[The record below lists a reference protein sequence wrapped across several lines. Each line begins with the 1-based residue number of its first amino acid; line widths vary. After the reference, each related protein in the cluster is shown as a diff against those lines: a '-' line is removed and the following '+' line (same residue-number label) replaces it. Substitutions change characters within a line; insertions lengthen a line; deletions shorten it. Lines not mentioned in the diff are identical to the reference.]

1 MAKTSKNTD
10 LVPKE
15 ALQQLKDLD
24 AQLDSTTNSLKEML
38 VPVSE
43 ISNKLSTSA
52 ASYKDLV
59 EAIKSLNIITGGTNT
74 KLRQR
79 ATIEQKIKRLNDDL
93 AQAYSDEAKELAKL
107 NVQLRRQNELN
118 KSLAKS
124 NLENADSINAMRER
138 LKRWT
143 AIANRMGTST
153 VQFQKMSAAI
163 KKLND
168 DILQQE
174 AAMGNYR
181 RNVGNYSSAFNMLQY
196 NIQQVARELPSLTI
210 SASQFFLAI
219 SNNLP
224 MLVDELKRAKDA
236 NKALREEGTKTVPVW
251 KQLVKGIFSWQT
263 ALVVGITLLSA
274 YGSEI
279 VDWVKGLFKAE
290 EALDAVAEAQKKI
303 NEASIE
309 GAKNAAKEKAMLNLL
324 YSTAT
329 DTNRSM
335 EDREYAVKELQ
346 RLYPSYLENISK
358 EEILVGKAGV
368 AYAKIANSISIAAKN
383 QAIYTKLQELW
394 AKKME
399 AEGIRDMLYPI
410 RESILNHEMGIDKI
424 SGLGLKVGDDEI
436 DSWDKLEDKFFE
448 AKNTANELGKEIQV
462 LVNKTDVTKLE
473 NDKDKLDYY
482 KRKAEAERLAEYL
495 KRLAEEETAAQY
507 KLDERKAR
515 ENAEMNKLIVLND
528 KASYEDR
535 KAALDRYTKHQLDS
549 IKISKEAEINALI
562 ERTMAELKLPDTDKG
577 REKARKKVANQ
588 ILVIEQKA
596 QSEINKIIEESEKTR
611 MTLEEGRVKESIS
624 LLTKEYEVKK
634 RNASVNET
642 VEMED
647 LSNQYTRGIISKDDY
662 ERQKLEI
669 TRKYAEQDF
678 AIEREYLTKVLDLTS
693 LTDEERTKF
702 TEQLGDAELKY
713 KEWLYNEDVKSYE
726 EAQKKKEEIDEEAQK
741 KEEEIEKKKAKV
753 REDLLRS
760 SFELAKALLQRDL
773 ENRLEKLDEESEA
786 NQEWRDE
793 EAERIDR
800 LEESGAISK
809 EQADARK
816 AAIDDQA
823 EARED
828 EIEKKRRK
836 VQIQQAMFEK
846 ALALMQVAIET
857 ANAVHK
863 IQAEAAAAAAIPF
876 IGAGL
881 AAKAL
886 AMIPSVIASGAVQA
900 AVIAATP
907 IPQYAE
913 GTEDHPGGLAIV
925 GDGGKSEMVIA
936 NGKIFKTP
944 SVDTLVELP
953 RHAMVLPDFN
963 MAAEK
968 LPEMPRVSNVDLSR
982 VESISSELKAS
993 SIENGKL
1000 LKSLV
1005 RRMEINAK
1013 NDIYER
1019 EFNRLRP
1026 AKR

>member
-43 ISNKLSTSA
+43 ISTELSKSA
-52 ASYKDLV
+52 TNYKDLIDLINKLKTAEKQATETSRKRMDI
-59 EAIKSLNIITGGTNT
+59 EA
-74 KLRQR
+74 
-79 ATIEQKIKRLNDDL
+79 QKRSVQEKI
-93 AQAYSDEAKELAKL
+93 AQATSAEAKELAKL
-107 NVQLRRQNELN
+107 RVQLQQQNQLN
-118 KSLAKS
+118 KSAAKEALAHA
-124 NLENADSINAMRER
+124 NSIEAMRLQLSK
-138 LKRWT
+138 LKAEWAKLDVNSDKYKQMT
-143 AIANRMGTST
+143 TEIN
-153 VQFQKMSAAI
+153 
-163 KKLND
+163 KLND
-168 DILQQE
+168 EISKQE
-174 AAMGNYR
+174 QSIGVWS
-181 RNVGNYSSAFNMLQY
+181 RNVGNYSSAFNGLQVSI
-196 NIQQVARELPSLTI
+196 NQVARELPSLTI

-473 NDKDKLDYY
+473 NDKDKLDYD

-549 IKISKEAEINALI
+549 IKISKEAETNALI

-624 LLTKEYEVKK
+624 LLTKEYEAKK

-726 EAQKKKEEIDEEAQK
+726 EAQKKKEEIE
-741 KEEEIEKKKAKV
+741 KEKAKV

-773 ENRLEKLDEESEA
+773 ENRLEKLDKESEA

-963 MAAEK
+963 LAAEK
-968 LPEMPRVSNVDLSR
+968 LPEMPRVSSVDLSR
-982 VESISSELKAS
+982 VEAISSELKAS

-1013 NDIYER
+1013 NEIYER

-1026 AKR
+1026 TKR

>member
-1 MAKTSKNTD
+1 MPKTSKNTD

-59 EAIKSLNIITGGTNT
+59 KAIKSLNIITGGTNT
-74 KLRQR
+74 TLRQR
-79 ATIEQKIKRLNDDL
+79 ATIEQKIKKLNDDL
-93 AQAYSDEAKELAKL
+93 EQAYSDEAKELAKL

-143 AIANRMGTST
+143 AIANGMGKST
-153 VQFQKMSAAI
+153 VQFQKMSAAV
-163 KKLND
+163 KKLRD
-168 DILQQE
+168 EIYEQE

-210 SASQFFLAI
+210 SASHFFLAI

-236 NKALREEGTKTVPVW
+236 NKALREEGSKTVPVW
-251 KQLVKGIFSWQT
+251 RQVVKGIVSWQT

-274 YGSEI
+274 YGKEI
-279 VDWVKGLFKAE
+279 VAWVKGLFQGE
-290 EALDAVAEAQKKI
+290 EALNAVAEAQKSL
-303 NEASIE
+303 NEAHLE
-309 GAKNAAKEKAMLNLL
+309 GAKNMQEEIQKLNLL
-324 YSTAT
+324 RKAAEDQGLAMDDRLKAVDELQKLYP
-329 DTNRSM
+329 DYLGNM
-335 EDREYAVKELQ
+335 DRENILMGNVSGVYETLALNIERAAIARAKFNKLVEVA
-346 RLYPSYLENISK
+346 SEAEELENTYNNLISQNADVWSSLGLNDPKLMRSYYDANKSINPFNWLTNLLGVGEMGKLKETTRAYDEWQAKLEEMRQISK
-358 EEILVGKAGV
+358 DI
-368 AYAKIANSISIAAKN
+368 N
-383 QAIYTKLQELW
+383 
-394 AKKME
+394 
-399 AEGIRDMLYPI
+399 
-410 RESILNHEMGIDKI
+410 
-424 SGLGLKVGDDEI
+424 
-436 DSWDKLEDKFFE
+436 LEDLFNPKTGGIKNNIKDTTERLDKERE
-448 AKNTANELGKEIQV
+448 ARLQYYEQV
-462 LVNKTDVTKLE
+462 Y
-473 NDKDKLDYY
+473 KDRAEYY
-482 KRKAEAERLAEYL
+482 KAIVSDERL
-495 KRLAEEETAAQY
+495 
-507 KLDERKAR
+507 
-515 ENAEMNKLIVLND
+515 
-528 KASYEDR
+528 SYEDR
-535 KAALDRYTKHQLDS
+535 QKALDKFTKLQLNA
-549 IKISKEAEINALI
+549 IKARKEAEIEALGDKGGANEIALI
-562 ERTMAELKLPDTDKG
+562 EA
-577 REKARKKVANQ
+577 KANSEYKKIWTERAN
-588 ILVIEQKA
+588 IWNNIEGKRSKDA
-596 QSEINKIIEESEKTR
+596 
-611 MTLEEGRVKESIS
+611 IS
-624 LLTKEYEVKK
+624 NYTKEYEAQVRALTGKK
-634 RNASVNET
+634 SDET
-642 VEMED
+642 GNLTE
-647 LSNQYTRGIISKDDY
+647 QYTSGIISKDDY
-662 ERQKLEI
+662 ERQKMEI
-669 TRKYAEQDF
+669 TRKYAEQEF
-678 AIEREYLTKVLDLTS
+678 AIEREYLNNVLGLTT

-726 EAQKKKEEIDEEAQK
+726 EAQKKKEEIE
-741 KEEEIEKKKAKV
+741 KEKAKV

-773 ENRLEKLDEESEA
+773 ENRLEKLDKESEA

-823 EARED
+823 EAREE
-828 EIEKKRRK
+828 EIEKKKVEAQRRMA
-836 VQIQQAMFEK
+836 IYEK
-846 ALALMQVAIET
+846 AVSI
-857 ANAVHK
+857 ANAIMSTK
-863 IQAEAAAAAAIPF
+863 EAIAKTMETMGMPLAIPFMAMAAAAGAAQIAAI
-876 IGAGL
+876 
-881 AAKAL
+881 
-886 AMIPSVIASGAVQA
+886 V
-900 AVIAATP
+900 ATP
-907 IPQYAE
+907 LPQYAE

-968 LPEMPRVSNVDLSR
+968 LPEMPRIDNSVKID
-982 VESISSELKAS
+982 ISKLEAS

>member
-52 ASYKDLV
+52 ANYKELV
-59 EAIKSLNIITGGTNT
+59 DAIKKLNVITDDTNN
-74 KLRQR
+74 KFRQR
-79 ATIEQKIKRLNDDL
+79 ATIEQKIQRINEDL
-93 AQAYSDEAKELAKL
+93 AESTSAEAKELAKL
-107 NVQLRRQNELN
+107 RVQLQQQNQLN
-118 KSLAKS
+118 KAAAKEALAHA
-124 NLENADSINAMRER
+124 NSIEAMRIQLSK
-138 LKRWT
+138 LKAEWAKLDVNSDKYKQMT
-143 AIANRMGTST
+143 TEIN
-153 VQFQKMSAAI
+153 
-163 KKLND
+163 KLND
-168 DILQQE
+168 EISKQE
-174 AAMGNYR
+174 QSIGVWG
-181 RNVGNYSSAFNMLQY
+181 RNVGNYSSAFNGLQVSI
-196 NIQQVARELPSLTI
+196 NQVARELPSLTI

-236 NKALREEGTKTVPVW
+236 NKALREEGSKTVPVW

-399 AEGIRDMLYPI
+399 AEGVRDMLYPI

-436 DSWDKLEDKFFE
+436 DSWDELDNKFSE
-448 AKNTANELGKEIQV
+448 AQNTANELGKEIQV
-462 LVNKTDVTKLE
+462 LVNKVDVTKLE
-473 NDKDKLDYY
+473 NDKDKLDYD

-549 IKISKEAEINALI
+549 IKISKEAETNALI

-596 QSEINKIIEESEKTR
+596 QSEINKIWKDNAEIQKDIEEDKTKEVVENIRKEYAAKEKLIEIMKQEQLLRLASDYAAGRISEEDYLKAKAEVEHRYQVSSFENEINLIDELLNIVELSEDEKTKLKQNGEETR
-611 MTLEEGRVKESIS
+611 FKFEEYMSNRRIKLKEEEG
-624 LLTKEYEVKK
+624 
-634 RNASVNET
+634 
-642 VEMED
+642 
-647 LSNQYTRGIISKDDY
+647 
-662 ERQKLEI
+662 
-669 TRKYAEQDF
+669 
-678 AIEREYLTKVLDLTS
+678 
-693 LTDEERTKF
+693 
-702 TEQLGDAELKY
+702 
-713 KEWLYNEDVKSYE
+713 
-726 EAQKKKEEIDEEAQK
+726 KKEED
-741 KEEEIEKKKAKV
+741 IEKKKKKMI
-753 REDLLRS
+753 EDFARK
-760 SFELAKALLQRDL
+760 SFDVIMQFSAMRVERQLQDL
-773 ENRLEKLDEESEA
+773 EEESKA
-786 NQEWRDE
+786 NQEWADE
-793 EAERIDR
+793 ETERIDR

-823 EARED
+823 EARER
-828 EIEKKRRK
+828 EIERKK
-836 VQIQQAMFEK
+836 VEAQARQARYEK
-846 ALALMQVAIET
+846 AMTLAEIAWDT
-857 ANAVHK
+857 
-863 IQAEAAAAAAIPF
+863 AAAI
-876 IGAGL
+876 IGLWKKPGFP
-881 AAKAL
+881 AAIPLVAMVGAL
-886 AMIPSVIASGAVQA
+886 GAAQA
-900 AVIAATP
+900 AIVSSTP
-907 IPQYAE
+907 IPQYEE
-913 GTEDHPGGLAIV
+913 GTMDHPGGLAIV

-953 RHAMVLPDFN
+953 KHAMVLPDFN

-968 LPEMPRVSNVDLSR
+968 LPEMPRIDNSVKID
-982 VESISSELKAS
+982 ISKLEAS

>member
-59 EAIKSLNIITGGTNT
+59 EAIKSLNIITDGTNT

-181 RNVGNYSSAFNMLQY
+181 RNVGNYSSAFYMLQY

-290 EALDAVAEAQKKI
+290 EALDAVAEAQKSLRD
-303 NEASIE
+303 ASID
-309 GAKNAAKEKAMLNLL
+309 GRKNAYEELTTLKLL
-324 YSTAT
+324 YETAVNT
-329 DTNRSM
+329 SKSM
-335 EDREYAVKELQ
+335 EERTKAVDLLQ
-346 RLYPSYLENISK
+346 KKYPSYLSNISK
-358 EEILVGKAGV
+358 ENILNGDASLAYNRLRDSIKEVAMNKAILN
-368 AYAKIANSISIAAKN
+368 KMTENNNKLLELDS
-383 QAIYTKLQELW
+383 IYTDDELKNLDKLDKEQERLLKR
-394 AKKME
+394 ANEYGYRDKTAQNLLNERYYIIREIEKIEKGKSKTYSEYKKE
-399 AEGIRDMLYPI
+399 
-410 RESILNHEMGIDKI
+410 RESILATN
-424 SGLGLKVGDDEI
+424 KV
-436 DSWDKLEDKFFE
+436 LEDKI
-448 AKNTANELGKEIQV
+448 NIL
-462 LVNKTDVTKLE
+462 KTE
-473 NDKDKLDYY
+473 NDLITDPIKSDSNNVDNERQALLEYYQLVYKDRAEYY
-482 KRKAEAERLAEYL
+482 KAIVSDERL
-495 KRLAEEETAAQY
+495 
-507 KLDERKAR
+507 
-515 ENAEMNKLIVLND
+515 
-528 KASYEDR
+528 SYEDR
-535 KAALDRYTKHQLDS
+535 QKALDKFTKLQLNS
-549 IKISKEAEINALI
+549 IKARKEAEIEALGDKGGANEIALI
-562 ERTMAELKLPDTDKG
+562 EA
-577 REKARKKVANQ
+577 KANSEYKKIWTERAN
-588 ILVIEQKA
+588 IWNNIEGKRSKDA
-596 QSEINKIIEESEKTR
+596 
-611 MTLEEGRVKESIS
+611 IS
-624 LLTKEYEVKK
+624 NYTKEYEAQVRALTGKK
-634 RNASVNET
+634 SDET
-642 VEMED
+642 GNLTE
-647 LSNQYTRGIISKDDY
+647 QYTSGIISKDDY

-678 AIEREYLTKVLDLTS
+678 AIEREYLNNVLGLTT

-726 EAQKKKEEIDEEAQK
+726 EAQKKKEEID
-741 KEEEIEKKKAKV
+741 KEKAKV

-828 EIEKKRRK
+828 EIEKKKVEAQRRMA
-836 VQIQQAMFEK
+836 IYEK
-846 ALALMQVAIET
+846 AVSI
-857 ANAVHK
+857 ANAIMSTK
-863 IQAEAAAAAAIPF
+863 EAIAKTMETMGMPLAIPFMAMAAAAGAAQIAAI
-876 IGAGL
+876 
-881 AAKAL
+881 
-886 AMIPSVIASGAVQA
+886 V
-900 AVIAATP
+900 ATP
-907 IPQYAE
+907 LPQYAE

-968 LPEMPRVSNVDLSR
+968 LPEMPRIDNSVKID
-982 VESISSELKAS
+982 ISKLEAS